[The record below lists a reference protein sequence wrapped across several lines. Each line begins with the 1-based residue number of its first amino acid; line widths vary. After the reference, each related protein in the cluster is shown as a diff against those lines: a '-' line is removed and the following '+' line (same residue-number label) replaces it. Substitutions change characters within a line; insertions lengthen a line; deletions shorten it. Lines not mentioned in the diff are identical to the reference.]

1 MPIFLRRTQVLIV
14 LLAVLLA
21 GGYFFY
27 NSRTGPNRTGSSSI
41 ELAGTGSASDTV
53 RRGGQLIATLRTEP
67 RSFNRFFAP
76 DPATKLVTTLTQ
88 AALVRVN
95 QVTQELEP
103 WLAERWETA
112 AVAGPVATAGVSS
125 GAASGASPTA
135 TTGERYLVHLRKGL
149 TFSDGAPF
157 TSADV
162 TFTFQVLYDPK
173 VGSPLAEAYKI
184 DGKPLDVTATDEHT
198 LNIVF
203 PAPYGPGLRW
213 LESLPILPR
222 HKLEAAWK
230 EGKFRDAWGVATPPA
245 EIVGLGPFV
254 LKSYAPGQRLELERN
269 AKYWRKDS
277 NGEAL
282 PYLDRLTIEITPT
295 QAAEMLK
302 FEAGQA
308 DLLSSELRPEDIPA
322 ARKLVE
328 AKKVRLHDLGVGL
341 DSDFLWFN
349 LTPKGPTTT
358 AIEGVPARPW
368 LGRREFRHAIL
379 HAIDRQQF
387 VDTVLLGA
395 GAPVDGP
402 ITPGNKE
409 WVATGLPTY
418 PYDPAKAGALL
429 DELGLKDVNKDGI
442 RDIDSKGTP
451 VRFNLFTQ
459 KGHATRERAAAVIKE
474 DLRKIGIQ
482 VDVTPLDLPALRE
495 RIGTGVYDAIYFG
508 ILASDRD
515 PAVNLDFWLSRGA
528 FHVWNP
534 GQTTPAT
541 PWEKEIDALM
551 LKSTATTDQAERKRL
566 FDQVQKLLATEQPVM
581 HFAAANTVV
590 ATSTRVL
597 NAQPTLLRPQ
607 VLWAPDTVA
616 VRH

>member
-1 MPIFLRRTQVLIV
+1 MPIFLRRTPFLIV
-14 LLAVLLA
+14 FLAVVLA

-27 NSRTGPNRTGSSSI
+27 GNRAGHGRPGSSSI
-41 ELAGTGSASDTV
+41 ELAPGAASDAV
-53 RRGGQLIATLRTEP
+53 RRGGQVTATLRTEP
-67 RSFNRFFAP
+67 RSFNRLFAP

-103 WLAERWETA
+103 WLAERWENAADATKTA
-112 AVAGPVATAGVSS
+112 AGPGYV
-125 GAASGASPTA
+125 
-135 TTGERYLVHLRKGL
+135 VHLRPGL

-157 TSADV
+157 TAADV
-162 TFTFQVLYDPK
+162 IFTFQALYDPK
-173 VGSPLAEAYKI
+173 VGSPLGEAYKI
-184 DGKPLDVTATDEHT
+184 DGKPLEVTATDDHT

-222 HKLEAAWK
+222 HKLEAALK
-230 EGKFRDAWGVATPPA
+230 EGKFRDAWNAATPPS

-254 LKSYAPGQRLELERN
+254 LKTYTPGQRLEFERN
-269 AKYWRKDS
+269 PKYWRKDDR
-277 NGEAL
+277 GEPL

-302 FEAGQA
+302 FEAGQV

-322 ARKLVE
+322 ARKL
-328 AKKVRLHDLGVGL
+328 AADQKVRLHDLGVGL

-349 LTPKGPTTT
+349 LTPKGPATTSV
-358 AIEGVPARPW
+358 EGAPARPW
-368 LGRREFRHAIL
+368 LGRREFRHAIAY
-379 HAIDRQQF
+379 AIDRQQF

-395 GAPVDGP
+395 GAPVYGP

-409 WVATGLPTY
+409 WAATDLPTY

-429 DELGLKDVNKDGI
+429 DELGLKDVNKDGM
-442 RDIDSKGTP
+442 RDVDSKGTP
-451 VRFNLFTQ
+451 ARFNLFTQ
-459 KGHATRERAAAVIKE
+459 KGHATRERAAEVIKE

-482 VDVTPLDLPALRE
+482 VDVTALDLPALRE

-515 PAVNLDFWLSRGA
+515 PAVNLDFWLSRGG

-541 PWEKEIDALM
+541 PWEKEIDSLM
-551 LKSTATTDQAERKRL
+551 LKSTATNDQAERKRL
-566 FDQVQKLLATEQPVM
+566 FDQVQKILATEQPVL
-581 HFAAANTVV
+581 HFAAATTFV
-590 ATSTRVL
+590 ATGARVL
-597 NAQPTLLRPQ
+597 NAQPALLRPQ
-607 VLWAPDTVA
+607 ILWAPDTLA

>member
-1 MPIFLRRTQVLIV
+1 MPIFLRRTSFLIV
-14 LLAVLLA
+14 LLAVVLV
-21 GGYFFY
+21 GGYSFY
-27 NSRTGPNRTGSSSI
+27 TSRPGWDIGTPGSI
-41 ELAGTGSASDTV
+41 GLAPVRDETA
-53 RRGGQLIATLRTEP
+53 RRGGQVIATLRTEP
-67 RSFNRFFAP
+67 RSFNRILAP
-76 DPATKLVTTLTQ
+76 DPATKLVATLTQ
-88 AALVRVN
+88 AGLVRVN

-103 WLAERWETA
+103 WLAERWET
-112 AVAGPVATAGVSS
+112 VAPS
-125 GAASGASPTA
+125 AASS
-135 TTGERYLVHLRKGL
+135 TTGTHYILHLRRGL

-162 TFTFQVLYDPK
+162 TFTFQVMYDPK
-173 VGSPLAEAYKI
+173 VGSPLAEAYKL
-184 DGKPLDVTATDEHT
+184 DGRPLDVTAADDHT

-230 EGKFRDAWGVATPPA
+230 EGKFREAWSAATPPA
-245 EIVGLGPFV
+245 EIAGLGPFV
-254 LKSYAPGQRLELERN
+254 LKSYTPGQRLEFERN
-269 AKYWRKDS
+269 PKYWRKDDR
-277 NGEAL
+277 GEAL

-295 QAAEMLK
+295 QSAEMLK

-328 AKKVRLHDLGVGL
+328 AQKVRLHDLGVGL

-358 AIEGVPARPW
+358 VVEGAPPRPW

-409 WVATGLPTY
+409 WVASGLPTY

-442 RDIDSKGTP
+442 RDTDAKGTP
-451 VRFNLFTQ
+451 ARFTLLTQ
-459 KGHATRERAAAVIKE
+459 RGHATRERAAAVIKE

-495 RIGTGVYDAIYFG
+495 RIGSGIYDAIYFG
-508 ILASDRD
+508 ILMSDRD
-515 PAVNLDFWLSRGA
+515 PAINLDFWLSRGA

-534 GQTTPAT
+534 GQKTPAT
-541 PWEKEIDALM
+541 PWEQEIDTLM
-551 LKSTATTDQAERKRL
+551 QKSTAAADQAERKRL
-566 FDQVQKLLATEQPVM
+566 FDEVQKIFATEQPAL
-581 HFAAANTVV
+581 HFAAANTIL
-590 ATSTRVL
+590 ATSTRVV
-597 NAQPTLLRPQ
+597 NAQPALLRPQ
-607 VLWAPDTVA
+607 ILWAPDTLA
-616 VRH
+616 VRP

>member
-1 MPIFLRRTQVLIV
+1 MPIFLRRTPFLIA
-14 LLAVLLA
+14 LLVVVLA
-21 GGYFFY
+21 GGYIFY
-27 NSRTGPNRTGSSSI
+27 SSRTGSDHGASGSI
-41 ELAGTGSASDTV
+41 ELAPGAESSASDV
-53 RRGGQLIATLRTEP
+53 ARRGGQLIATLRTEP
-67 RSFNRFFAP
+67 RSFNRLFAP

-88 AALVRVN
+88 AGLVRVN

-112 AVAGPVATAGVSS
+112 APAGPVATAGASAS
-125 GAASGASPTA
+125 AASSSAGP
-135 TTGERYLVHLRKGL
+135 RYVLHLRRGL

-157 TSADV
+157 TTADV
-162 TFTFQVLYDPK
+162 IFTFQALYDPK
-173 VGSPLAEAYKI
+173 VASPLAEAYKI
-184 DGKPLDVTATDEHT
+184 DGKPLEVTATDDHT

-230 EGKFRDAWGVATPPA
+230 EGKFRDAWRAATPPV
-245 EIVGLGPFV
+245 EIAGLGPFV
-254 LKSYAPGQRLELERN
+254 LKSYTPGQRLEFERN
-269 AKYWRKDS
+269 PKYWRKDDR
-277 NGEAL
+277 GEAL

-295 QAAEMLK
+295 QSAEMLK

-322 ARKLVE
+322 ARKLAE
-328 AKKVRLHDLGVGL
+328 ARKVRLHDLGVGL

-349 LTPKGPTTT
+349 LTPKGPATT
-358 AIEGVPARPW
+358 AVDGAPPRPW

-409 WVATGLPTY
+409 WVATALPAY

-442 RDIDSKGTP
+442 RDTDSKGTP

-459 KGHATRERAAAVIKE
+459 RGHATRERAAAVIKE

-495 RIGTGVYDAIYFG
+495 RIASGVYDAIYFG

-551 LKSTATTDQAERKRL
+551 LKSTSSTDQAERKRL
-566 FDQVQKLLATEQPVM
+566 FDEVQKIVATEQPVM
-581 HFAAANTVV
+581 HFAAANTIL
-590 ATSTRVL
+590 ATSARVV
-597 NAQPTLLRPQ
+597 NAQPALLRPQ
-607 VLWAPDTVA
+607 ILWAPDTLA

>member
-1 MPIFLRRTQVLIV
+1 MPIFLRRTSFLLV
-14 LLAVLLA
+14 LLSLILVA
-21 GGYFFY
+21 GYTFY
-27 NSRTGPNRTGSSSI
+27 SSRSDQDAGSSSI
-41 ELAGTGSASDTV
+41 DSAAAGSDV
-53 RRGGQLIATLRTEP
+53 ARRGGQLTATLRTEP
-67 RSFNRFFAP
+67 RSFNRLFAP

-88 AALVRVN
+88 AGLVRVN

-103 WLAERWETA
+103 WLAERWETTSNSA
-112 AVAGPVATAGVSS
+112 NTGGGPH
-125 GAASGASPTA
+125 
-135 TTGERYLVHLRKGL
+135 YLIHLRRGL

-157 TSADV
+157 TAADV
-162 TFTFQVLYDPK
+162 IFTFMALYDPK
-173 VGSPLAEAYKI
+173 IASPLAEAYKI
-184 DGKPLDVTATDEHT
+184 DGKPLAVTATDDHT
-198 LNIVF
+198 VNIVF

-230 EGKFRDAWGVATPPA
+230 EGKLRDAWSAATAPS
-245 EIVGLGPFV
+245 EIAGLGPFV
-254 LKSYAPGQRLELERN
+254 LKSYTPGQRLEFERN
-269 AKYWRKDS
+269 SKYWRKDDR
-277 NGEAL
+277 GEML
-282 PYLDRLTIEITPT
+282 PYLDRLTVEITPT

-322 ARKLVE
+322 AKRL
-328 AKKVRLHDLGVGL
+328 AADQKVRVHDLGVGL

-358 AIEGVPARPW
+358 AVEGAPPRPW
-368 LGRREFRHAIL
+368 LGRREFRHAIA

-395 GAPVDGP
+395 GAPVYGP
-402 ITPGNKE
+402 VTPGNKE
-409 WVATGLPTY
+409 WVATDLPTW

-429 DELGLKDVNKDGI
+429 DELGLKDVNNDGI

-451 VRFNLFTQ
+451 VRFGLFTQ
-459 KGHATRERAAAVIKE
+459 KGHATRERAAEVIKE

-482 VDVTPLDLPALRE
+482 VDVTALDLPALRE

-566 FDQVQKLLATEQPVM
+566 FDQVQKILASEQPVL
-581 HFAAANTVV
+581 HFAAAATVV
-590 ATSTRVL
+590 ATGSRVL
-597 NAQPTLLRPQ
+597 NAQPALLRPQ
-607 VLWAPDTVA
+607 VLWAPDTLA